1 LLNNFFFEYIF
12 LNTTVHKERHLF
24 DVIIINPFGTTG
36 THVS

>member
-24 DVIIINPFGTTG
+24 DVIINPFGTTG